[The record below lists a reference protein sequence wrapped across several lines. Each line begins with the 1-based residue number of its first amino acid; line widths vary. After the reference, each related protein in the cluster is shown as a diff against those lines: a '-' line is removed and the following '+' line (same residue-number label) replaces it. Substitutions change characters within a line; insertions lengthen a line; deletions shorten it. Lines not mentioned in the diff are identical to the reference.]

1 MTNPF
6 DPKSEDNSSNNGFGN
21 GANNGAGNN
30 GGLPRYEPTN
40 HPKDQS
46 GFGQPGG

>member
-30 GGLPRYEPTN
+30 GGLPRYETTN
-40 HPKDQS
+40 LSLIHI
-46 GFGQPGG
+46 